1 MTEPATASF
10 TVAATG
16 TPAPTLQWQVSTDGG
31 TSWNNVA
38 TGTGSTSATYTTA
51 ATTAAMSGWRYRAV
65 ASNSAGSA
73 NSTAAVLTVSAAA
86 SAPAITQQPAGATV
100 VSGSTATFTVVASGS
115 PSPTYQWQR
124 QAPGGGG
131 FFNIT
136 GATAASYTTPPV
148 YYLDDNSA
156 TDDGA
161 QYRAVASNSQG
172 AATSAAATLVVTL
185 NTAAITGFTQISAGS
200 RHVLA
205 LRNDGTVW
213 AWGNNGYGQVGR
225 SCSECLPRAVSGLTG
240 TFTQV
245 LARADTSFALRSDGT
260 LWAWGFNGH
269 GQLGRNLAAGTNSST
284 PAPVVRQS
292 DGLPLA
298 GIVGMTMTNAG
309 GFGGEASV
317 LAWTAA
323 GVAWKW
329 GHAFFEPGL
338 GGFPNS
344 VFISAVPHVYLNG
357 SSAARSVT
365 RAAAGGTGS
374 VAFIDAT
381 GTPAFWRCNFGG
393 CSGGSTP
400 VLPFTGFSGTAL
412 DLAADNSDRVLL
424 IRADNTLWGQA
435 YQDNGFGIVWNA
447 LNQPLV
453 QIVLPEGVARVAI
466 GRFGAVSHVVGL
478 SGTVYSA
485 GDNGVGMLADGT
497 IGGRRTTFAPVLTLN
512 DASAAAVSTDSGL
525 ALRPGGAIWGWGDN
539 SYRTVGTTDSANRPV
554 GSPGWVA
561 VEATPYATRGR

>member
-1 MTEPATASF
+1 M
-10 TVAATG
+10 
-16 TPAPTLQWQVSTDGG
+16 
-31 TSWNNVA
+31 
-38 TGTGSTSATYTTA
+38 
-51 ATTAAMSGWRYRAV
+51 
-65 ASNSAGSA
+65 
-73 NSTAAVLTVSAAA
+73 
-86 SAPAITQQPAGATV
+86 
-100 VSGSTATFTVVASGS
+100 
-115 PSPTYQWQR
+115 
-124 QAPGGGG
+124 
-131 FFNIT
+131 
-136 GATAASYTTPPV
+136 
-148 YYLDDNSA
+148 
-156 TDDGA
+156 
-161 QYRAVASNSQG
+161 
-172 AATSAAATLVVTL
+172 
-185 NTAAITGFTQISAGS
+185 
-200 RHVLA
+200 LA

-269 GQLGRNLAAGTNSST
+269 GQLGRNLTAGTNSST

-329 GHAFFEPGL
+329 GHAFFEPSL

-400 VLPFTGFSGTAL
+400 VLPFTGFSGTAI

-424 IRADNTLWGQA
+424 IRADNTLWGQV

-466 GRFGAVSHVVGL
+466 GRFGAVSYAVGL

-485 GDNGVGMLADGT
+485 GDDGVGMLGDGT
-497 IGGRRTTFAPVLTLN
+497 IGGRRTTFAPVLTLS

-539 SYRTVGTTDSANRPV
+539 SYRTIGTTDSANRPV